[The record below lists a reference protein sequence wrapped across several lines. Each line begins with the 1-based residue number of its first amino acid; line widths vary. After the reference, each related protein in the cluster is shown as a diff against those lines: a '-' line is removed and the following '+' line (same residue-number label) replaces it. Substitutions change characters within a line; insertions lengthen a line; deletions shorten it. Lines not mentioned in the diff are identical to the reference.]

1 MFESLSDRLSRA
13 ARGLAGK
20 RLTETNIQD
29 ALREVRRSLL
39 EADVALDV
47 VSSFVAS
54 VQQRAIGEKVVSSLN
69 AHDAFVKI
77 VHRELVELMGVAND
91 SLDLAAPPPVV
102 VLMAGLQGSG
112 KTTTVAK
119 LARFLRERERKKVAV
134 VSADVYR
141 PAAIDQLR
149 QLAEEVQ
156 ARFIASSQSE
166 SPLDIVN
173 RALTDARTQFDDVLI
188 VDTAGRLSID
198 EEMMTEIASLHQAL
212 TPVETLFVV
221 DAMTG
226 QDAALTSK
234 AFDEAIPLTGVVL
247 TKTDG
252 DARGGAALS
261 VRAVTGKPVKF
272 LGIGEKSDGL
282 EAFHPDRIASRILG
296 MGDVLTLIEEVELK
310 VDKKKTSRLA
320 EKIKHPPMTLHSN
333 HDFSGP
339 INHSPDNREVGR
351 AKFAVFVNN
360 PSKITIPRRD
370 RMF

>member
-77 VHRELVELMGVAND
+77 VHRELIELMGVAND

-149 QLAEEVQ
+149 QLAEEGQ
-156 ARFIASSQSE
+156 ADRKS
-166 SPLDIVN
+166 
-173 RALTDARTQFDDVLI
+173 
-188 VDTAGRLSID
+188 
-198 EEMMTEIASLHQAL
+198 
-212 TPVETLFVV
+212 VV
-221 DAMTG
+221 
-226 QDAALTSK
+226 
-234 AFDEAIPLTGVVL
+234 
-247 TKTDG
+247 
-252 DARGGAALS
+252 
-261 VRAVTGKPVKF
+261 
-272 LGIGEKSDGL
+272 
-282 EAFHPDRIASRILG
+282 
-296 MGDVLTLIEEVELK
+296 
-310 VDKKKTSRLA
+310 
-320 EKIKHPPMTLHSN
+320 
-333 HDFSGP
+333 
-339 INHSPDNREVGR
+339 
-351 AKFAVFVNN
+351 
-360 PSKITIPRRD
+360 
-370 RMF
+370 